1 MVKKVQNHEEGAD
14 EAIKGLAPEEL
25 ADGVVAD
32 PAALFAEIAPT
43 VPNGGRTAEAAA
55 ESAVAEGGSSRQ
67 GAGEASDGKSPRRS
81 AGAPRGHVMHYVNR
95 MRNVGKVAG
104 FVVDAGKSH
113 FMLQQNNN
121 IEHALRVEV
130 NTKNPK
136 YADPRRLIGKPVSVK
151 LHVRGYRN
159 EDGPQVAIHC
169 IDHDNPSIFDLPIEK
184 VWASGFGG
192 VDAAKNLRK
201 MASKGFSPFDELGNV
216 KSEYAQ
222 YLSNVVEE
230 TGGFEIDPS
239 ARDFIESMRVIDEV
253 ISISGGVVSSRSRA
267 GQNYFSV
274 AGCVDACVM
283 IPANEF
289 RQAYGLIMLRQHDSQ
304 EFNIPVRVTGS
315 MAAAYIGRLPRGY
328 PALVEGSLRRK
339 VVPDAEGNIV
349 SRHVYIE
356 TKKISPATSGDILN
370 GLPDWWKGIPEHT
383 RKERERRRL
392 EAEERKQRFET
403 ERAASDQPA
412 ETAGRAAPPQLD
424 EDL

>member
-1 MVKKVQNHEEGAD
+1 MVRKAQNQEHEANDAGRD
-14 EAIKGLAPEEL
+14 VPQG
-25 ADGVVAD
+25 D
-32 PAALFAEIAPT
+32 PAGDASQDRSAPFPEVAAE
-43 VPNGGRTAEAAA
+43 GQAEAGFAPGQAA
-55 ESAVAEGGSSRQ
+55 VPARAR
-67 GAGEASDGKSPRRS
+67 DDDKSPRRS
-81 AGAPRGHVMHYVNR
+81 SGAPRGHVMHYVNR

-104 FVVDAGKSH
+104 FVVDAGKTY
-113 FMLQQNNN
+113 FILQQNNN

-201 MASKGFSPFDELGNV
+201 MASKGFTPFDEMGNV
-216 KSEYAQ
+216 RPEYAE
-222 YLSNVVEE
+222 YLSKSDDS
-230 TGGFEIDPS
+230 GDFEIDPS

-283 IPANEF
+283 IPPNEF
-289 RQAYGLIMLRQHDSQ
+289 RQGYGLIMLRQHESQ

-339 VVPDAEGNIV
+339 VVPDADGNIV

-383 RKERERRRL
+383 RKERERRRM
-392 EAEERKQRFET
+392 EAEERKQRVVAAKGAADAGET
-403 ERAASDQPA
+403 SER
-412 ETAGRAAPPQLD
+412 GNPPELD
-424 EDL
+424 DDI